1 MGRGEA
7 ARLARSGRLWLALGC
22 ALVGA
27 GVYAT
32 SVGAGRIADDFTL
45 VHTVREVHGLLWP
58 FSRNDL
64 GQAVGSGA
72 FYRPLWVLWNAALYD
87 MAHAPALAHVANL
100 ALFAAICAEAAWL
113 VSRLFSARAAVIAA
127 VFFAVFPSHGESVAW
142 ISGNTDLLATVLALG
157 AVLVA
162 TGRRRTETAAPALIA
177 AALTAAALLCK
188 EVAAVAPV
196 LAAAIV
202 VADGRARESRAW
214 RAPIAMAGAVVIVLI
229 ARTVVVGGV
238 GGYASSSLTPKRA
251 LGSIA
256 SFTLAAASAPQ
267 LPLLRHPYLLVVPA
281 AVMLVVALA
290 IWRGI
295 TDGRARRL
303 ALAGLAWF
311 YVALLPVLNQPLNL
325 NTRNG
330 DRLLLLGSVG
340 LAITAGAVFESV
352 RRRELIVAAAA
363 VLVACAVLC
372 VLDSGNWVSAGRE
385 SRRIVADVRGLIP
398 KDGALTVLTVPSDY
412 RQAHL
417 FPDALQDAV
426 RESGRPLATVTTC
439 ALVHPLS
446 LSGGSVIVRQ
456 LPGGRWLATAARNDP
471 FDISLF
477 GASSNGGPGCAVSV
491 APTSHKYSIGT
502 ASAVIVT
509 PAVRSSGIAY
519 FNGRDVL
526 GVAGRT

>member
-1 MGRGEA
+1 MALAGASRLGRP
-7 ARLARSGRLWLALGC
+7 GRLWLALAC
-22 ALVGA
+22 ALLSA

-45 VHTVREVHGLLWP
+45 LHTVREVHGLLWP

-72 FYRPLWVLWNAALYD
+72 FYRPLWVLWNAAFYD
-87 MAHAPALAHVANL
+87 LAHAPALAHIANL
-100 ALFAAICAEAAWL
+100 VLFAAICAEVAWL
-113 VSRLFSARAAVIAA
+113 VSRLFGWRAAVIAA

-142 ISGNTDLLATVLALG
+142 ISGNTDLLAVVFALG

-162 TGRRRTETAAPALIA
+162 TRSRQTTASAALA
-177 AALTAAALLCK
+177 AVLTAAALLSK
-188 EVAAVAPV
+188 EVAAVAPA

-202 VADGRARESRAW
+202 LADGRGRDAHAW

-238 GGYASSSLTPKRA
+238 GGYVSASLTVKRA
-251 LGSIA
+251 LGSLA

-267 LPLLRHPYLLVVPA
+267 LPLLRHPYLLIVPA
-281 AVMLVVALA
+281 AVILIVVLA

-295 TDGRARRL
+295 GDRRARGF

-311 YVALLPVLNQPLNL
+311 YIALLPVLNQPLNL

-330 DRLLLLGSVG
+330 DRLLLLSSVG
-340 LAITAGAVFESV
+340 LAIAAAALFESV
-352 RRRELIVAAAA
+352 RRRELLAGGAA
-363 VLVACAVLC
+363 VLVACAVSC
-372 VLDSGNWVSAGRE
+372 VLDSSNWVSAGRE
-385 SRRIVADVRGLIP
+385 SRRIVAQVRALVP
-398 KDGALTVLTVPSDY
+398 KDGVLTVLTIPSDY
-412 RQAHL
+412 RQAHV

-426 RESGRPLATVTTC
+426 RETGRPLATVTTC

-446 LSGGSVIVRQ
+446 LSDGSVGVKP
-456 LPGGRWLATAARNDP
+456 LAGGRWLATAASSDP

-477 GASSNGGPGCAVSV
+477 GASSTGGPGCAVRV
-491 APTSHKYSIGT
+491 APRSHKYYLGT

-509 PAVRSSGIAY
+509 PEVRSTGFAY
-519 FNGRDVL
+519 FNGRDVVSGADL
-526 GVAGRT
+526 TH